1 MLKKL
6 FRRKPRVMH
15 AVVVPVPS
23 TAWMTDAERRYHM
36 GNGVGRN

>member
-36 GNGVGRN
+36 GNAFGR